1 MSTRANIVLE
11 EMGNH
16 LWLYHH
22 FDGYPSYLGENLMKF
37 MSTKHKKDYANIHD
51 IANELFKDKDD
62 TGFELTS
69 QRHGDIEYM
78 YIINIENRT
87 IECIEAGFGT
97 EYKDESLC
105 KAKYDEDEDIQK
117 WYKFCQKD

>member
-1 MSTRANIVLE
+1 MSTRANIILE

-22 FDGYPSYLGENLMKF
+22 FDGYPSNLGEYLMKF
-37 MSTKHKKDYANIHD
+37 METKHKKDYADIYD

-62 TGFELTS
+62 AGFELT
-69 QRHGDIEYM
+69 QRRHGDIEYL
-78 YIINIENRT
+78 YVINIENKT
-87 IECIEAGFGT
+87 IECIEVGFGT
-97 EYKDESLC
+97 EYNDESIC
-105 KAKYDEDEDIQK
+105 IAKYDDDKDIQK

>member
-1 MSTRANIVLE
+1 MSTRANIILE

-22 FDGYPSYLGENLMKF
+22 CDGYQSYLGDTLMKF
-37 MSTKHKKDYANIHD
+37 MVTKHKKDYADIYD
-51 IANELFKDKDD
+51 IANELFKDNYD

-78 YIINIENRT
+78 YIINIENKT
-87 IECIEAGFGT
+87 IECIKT
-97 EYKDESLC
+97 EFDNRYNDKSLC
-105 KAKYDEDEDIQK
+105 KVKYNDDEDIQK
-117 WYKFCQKD
+117 WYEFCKKD